1 MHKIHNNSAK
11 AKLKNATGKYIFV
24 FLFLS
29 NLYDKPHNSPGI
41 AILNREIHAQFL
53 LNYNSNKGTTISKGQ
68 FKYFRVSIL

>member
-11 AKLKNATGKYIFV
+11 AKLKKATGKYIFV

-29 NLYDKPHNSPGI
+29 NLYDKPHKRPGI
-41 AILNREIHAQFL
+41 AILNREIQAQFL

-68 FKYFRVSIL
+68 FKYFKVSIL